1 MVYVRVICSMC
12 VLLTV
17 LNRAILY
24 VELTGCT
31 LQWNSGEEVQ
41 CHIVDIHSRCVAVKP
56 NLEN

>member
-1 MVYVRVICSMC
+1 MYMICSMC

-24 VELTGCT
+24 VELAGCT

-41 CHIVDIHSRCVAVKP
+41 CHIVAIHSRCVAVKP